1 MDEGISGSEANS
13 ALGALGQK
21 MMAQREQYWEECD
34 AAQKLERL
42 RDAVSRMCGEIAAL
56 TKAAQRFSVHQHS
69 ASGLPVV
76 PLYNDGGDRTVPA
89 AYPHGS
95 GVPFNLRTQRERR

>member
-1 MDEGISGSEANS
+1 MQGEAMRAKNAAS
-13 ALGALGQK
+13 
-21 MMAQREQYWEECD
+21 REQYWEECD
-34 AAQKLERL
+34 VEQKLERL
-42 RDAVSRMCGEIAAL
+42 RDVVARMCGEIAAL